1 MSYSWKIFRAWAPA
15 GEVKDL
21 RMPHSILT
29 ISNLTISFGDTS
41 VVRNFSLDLHPGSC
55 MGLVG
60 ESGSGKTLSALSI
73 LQLLPNNA
81 RVSRDSQILFRER
94 DLLSL
99 SEKQMRTVR
108 GKSIGMIFQ
117 DAMSAFN
124 PVLTIGHQLQET
136 IKLHLSLRNHE
147 AKQRGLSLLERV
159 GIRDVERSYQS
170 YPHQLSGGM
179 RQRAM
184 IAMAIA
190 AEPEIIIADEPTTAL
205 DVAIQN
211 QIIDLLNSL
220 KQEKQCALLFIGH
233 DLSVVS
239 KLADDMTVLKQGEIV
254 EKNSAKSFFQKPQH
268 PYSQALLDA
277 VLTKS
282 ARQCSNHEAKK
293 ILEVKNLKLYFPIRG
308 GIFKRVKK
316 VVKAVDDVS
325 FEIKQGETL
334 ALMGES
340 GSGKTTTAKAILQLI
355 KNTDGSIIFNGADLS
370 RISKKTLRQLRP
382 NMQIIFQDSFSAL
395 NPRMTIGDSV
405 CEGLRIQGKIK
416 NKKAASKITA
426 QLLKQVELPDSF
438 ASRYPHELSGGQRQ
452 RVCIARALA
461 LSPKLLILDEPTS
474 ALDVSTQKQMLEL
487 LDKLQREHHISYLL
501 ITHNLPVVAYLA
513 HRVAVMQQGRIV
525 QYGDAKDVL
534 VR

>member
-1 MSYSWKIFRAWAPA
+1 MSSP
-15 GEVKDL
+15 
-21 RMPHSILT
+21 ILT
-29 ISNLTISFGDTS
+29 IPNLTISFGTNT
-41 VVRNFSLDLHPGSC
+41 VVRNFSLDLQPGSC

-60 ESGSGKTLSALSI
+60 ESGSGKTVSALSI

-81 RVSRDSQILFRER
+81 CVSRDSQILFRDR
-94 DLLSL
+94 DLLNL
-99 SEKQMRTVR
+99 SEKQMRRVR

-124 PVLTIGHQLQET
+124 PVLTIGQQLYET
-136 IKLHLSLRNHE
+136 IRLHLSLRNHE
-147 AKQRGLSLLERV
+147 AKQRALSLLERV
-159 GIRDVERSYQS
+159 DIRDGERCYQS
-170 YPHQLSGGM
+170 YPHELSGGM

-190 AEPEIIIADEPTTAL
+190 AEPEIMIADEPTTAL

-239 KLADDMTVLKQGEIV
+239 KLADEITVLKQGSIV
-254 EKNSAKSFFQKPQH
+254 EKNNAKSFFQKPQH
-268 PYSQALLDA
+268 VYSQELLDA

-282 ARQCSNHEAKK
+282 ARQCVNTSAKTL
-293 ILEVKNLKLYFPIRG
+293 LEVKNLKLYFPIRG
-308 GIFKRVKK
+308 GIFKRIKK
-316 VVKAVDDVS
+316 IVKAVDDVS
-325 FEIKQGETL
+325 FDIKQGETL

-355 KNTDGSIIFNGADLS
+355 KNTDGGVIFDDVNLS
-370 RISKKTLRQLRP
+370 HISKKALRQLRP
-382 NMQIIFQDSFSAL
+382 HMQIIFQDSFSAL
-395 NPRMTIGDSV
+395 NPRMMIGDSV

-416 NKKAASKITA
+416 NKKAAREIATT
-426 QLLKQVELPDSF
+426 LLKKVELPETF

-474 ALDVSTQKQMLEL
+474 ALDVSTQKQILAL
-487 LDKLQREHHISYLL
+487 LDKLQCEHQISYLL
-501 ITHNLPVVAYLA
+501 ITHNLPIVAFLA
-513 HRVAVMQQGRIV
+513 HRVAVMQQGRVV

-534 VR
+534 VQ

>member
-1 MSYSWKIFRAWAPA
+1 MLNP
-15 GEVKDL
+15 
-21 RMPHSILT
+21 ILT
-29 ISNLTISFGDTS
+29 IPNLTISFGANENA
-41 VVRNFSLDLHPGSC
+41 VVRNFSLNLQPGSC

-60 ESGSGKTLSALSI
+60 ESGSGKTVSALSI

-81 RVSRDSQILFRER
+81 CVSGDSTIIFRDH

-124 PVLTIGHQLQET
+124 PVLTIGQQLQET
-136 IKLHLSLRNHE
+136 IRLHLLLRHRD

-159 GIRDVERSYQS
+159 GIHDVERCYQS
-170 YPHQLSGGM
+170 YPHELSGGM

-205 DVAIQN
+205 DVVIQN

-239 KLADDMTVLKQGEIV
+239 KLADDITVMKQGSIV
-254 EKNSAKSFFQKPQH
+254 EKSDAKLFFQKPQH

-282 ARQCSNHEAKK
+282 ARQGVNHGAKK
-293 ILEVKNLKLYFPIRG
+293 ILDVENLKLYFPIRG

-325 FEIKQGETL
+325 FDIKQGETL

-355 KNTDGSIIFNGADLS
+355 KNTDGNIIFDDTDLS
-370 RISKKTLRQLRP
+370 RISKKALRQLRP
-382 NMQIIFQDSFSAL
+382 HMQIIFQDSFSAL
-395 NPRMTIGDSV
+395 NPRMMIGDSV

-416 NKKAASKITA
+416 NKKATSEITA
-426 QLLKQVELPDSF
+426 QLLKQVELPKSF

-474 ALDVSTQKQMLEL
+474 ALDVSTQKQILEL
-487 LDKLQREHHISYLL
+487 LDKLQHEHQISYLL

-513 HRVAVMQQGRIV
+513 HRVAVMKHGKIV
-525 QYGDAKDVL
+525 QYGNVKDIL
-534 VR
+534 GTCTK

>member
-1 MSYSWKIFRAWAPA
+1 MSSP
-15 GEVKDL
+15 L
-21 RMPHSILT
+21 LS
-29 ISNLTISFGDTS
+29 ISNLTISFGATP
-41 VVRNFSLDLHPGSC
+41 VARNFSLNLHPGSC
-55 MGLVG
+55 TALVG
-60 ESGSGKTLSALSI
+60 EAGSGKTLSALSI

-81 RVSRDSQILFRER
+81 CVSRDSQILYRDR

-108 GKSIGMIFQ
+108 GKSIAMIFQ
-117 DAMSAFN
+117 DAMTAFN
-124 PVLTIGHQLQET
+124 PVLTIGQQLNEVLR
-136 IKLHLSLRNHE
+136 LHLSLRNHA
-147 AKQRGLSLLERV
+147 AKNRALSLLERV
-159 GIRDVERSYQS
+159 GIRDLERCYQS
-170 YPHQLSGGM
+170 YPHELSGGM

-184 IAMAIA
+184 IAMCIA

-239 KLADDMTVLKQGEIV
+239 KLADDVTVLKQGEIV
-254 EKNSAKSFFQKPQH
+254 EKNDAKQFFQKPQH
-268 PYSQALLDA
+268 PYSQELLDA

-282 ARQCSNHEAKK
+282 SRQCVDPGLKTLLN
-293 ILEVKNLKLYFPIRG
+293 VKNLKLYFPIRG

-316 VVKAVDDVS
+316 IVKAVDDVS
-325 FEIKQGETL
+325 FTIKQGETL

-355 KNTDGSIIFNGADLS
+355 KNTDGNIIFDDKDLT
-370 RISKKTLRQLRP
+370 RISKKALRELRS
-382 NMQIIFQDSFSAL
+382 NFQIIFQDSFSAL

-405 CEGLRIQGKIK
+405 CEGLRIQHKIK
-416 NKKAASKITA
+416 NKKAASEIVSR
-426 QLLKQVELPDSF
+426 LLKQVELPESF
-438 ASRYPHELSGGQRQ
+438 ATRYPHELSGGQRQ

-474 ALDVSTQKQMLEL
+474 ALDVSTQKQILTL
-487 LDKLQREHHISYLL
+487 LDKLQCEHQIAYLL
-501 ITHNLPVVAYLA
+501 ITHNLPVAAFLA
-513 HRVAVMQQGRIV
+513 HRVAIMRYGKIV

-534 VR
+534 V